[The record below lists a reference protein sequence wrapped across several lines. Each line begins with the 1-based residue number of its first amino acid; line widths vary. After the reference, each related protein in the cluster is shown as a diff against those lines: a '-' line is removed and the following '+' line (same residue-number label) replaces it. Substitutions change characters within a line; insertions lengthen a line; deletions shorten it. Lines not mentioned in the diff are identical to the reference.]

1 MPFKQGWTNPEEIHI
16 NCLLKRNHITVSS
29 KVYYKH
35 MGLHVHDFNSLIN

>member
-1 MPFKQGWTNPEEIHI
+1 M

-35 MGLHVHDFNSLIN
+35 MGLHVHYFDSTSKYTSEILVSDVKMY